1 MKVRALRRVA
11 SRGKVAI
18 LGEQQ
23 RILEVVLDTYQN
35 EMFFGSLGKCCICI
49 KGDGSV
55 LHN

>member
-35 EMFFGSLGKCCICI
+35 EMFFGSLGKMQY
-49 KGDGSV
+49 
-55 LHN
+55 LY